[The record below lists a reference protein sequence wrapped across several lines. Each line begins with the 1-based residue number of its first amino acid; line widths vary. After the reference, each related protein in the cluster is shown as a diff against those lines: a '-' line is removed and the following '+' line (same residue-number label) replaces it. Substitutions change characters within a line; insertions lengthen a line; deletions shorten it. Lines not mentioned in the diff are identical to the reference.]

1 VRLCGIVGN
10 NSNFF
15 LNYLSLSSPSQKK
28 LEPSSSLEVSTR
40 DYVLDAEHI
49 AAAADTMRPDTQLRP
64 LDQKEAPD
72 YGTFFFILCFCR
84 SGSGLRRV

>member
-49 AAAADTMRPDTQLRP
+49 AVAADTMRMM
-64 LDQKEAPD
+64 KEVSRWRLLHED
-72 YGTFFFILCFCR
+72 EFYRMSKL
-84 SGSGLRRV
+84 